1 LSLNIKNPEAHEL
14 ARKLAELTG
23 ESMSAAVTEALRERL
38 ARLKRKGVAD
48 QLMAIGQDF
57 ASRMSDETKTL
68 DVDAL
73 LYDEQ
78 GLPK

>member
-1 LSLNIKNPEAHEL
+1 LSLNIKNPEAHTL
-14 ARKLAELTG
+14 AQQLAELTG

-57 ASRMSDETKTL
+57 ASRMSEETRNL

-78 GLPK
+78 GWPK